1 MVNSRHMS
9 RDQLKEE
16 LLARNRE
23 IATLKSDL
31 EKALGRIER
40 LERAL
45 GYSERLMTYYTNPNT
60 PPSSESL
67 EWKAQKRERAKKQE
81 KEGKS
86 KRGGRKGHAGA
97 SRPHDRKGPYPTGSG
112 AGSRAGG
119 GCRCS
124 RNAGAAAAAAGWRLA
139 VRACGTSR
147 TSG

>member
-1 MVNSRHMS
+1 MYQN
-9 RDQLKEE
+9 
-16 LLARNRE
+16 
-23 IATLKSDL
+23 ATLKSDL

-97 SRPHDRKGPYPTGSG
+97 SRPHDPEKTRLVPEPVDANS
-112 AGSRAGG
+112 
-119 GCRCS
+119 
-124 RNAGAAAAAAGWRLA
+124 AAPSILHNP
-139 VRACGTSR
+139 
-147 TSG
+147 